1 MQADLDIQGKSNLK
15 MMRLLLIVIVAS
27 ALFTSC
33 RSTRKIQTA
42 ITKKDSTGIAKP
54 TLEDSSVFIRET
66 YNGLKGH
73 TISFNT
79 FSAKIDVDY
88 TGSDGKKEDVN
99 VNLRMY
105 KDSLIWVSVT
115 GLFGIEGLRA
125 FITKD
130 SVKLI
135 NKLDKIY
142 TGRSVAYLQ
151 EVTALPLDL
160 SSLQDLIIGNPVFLD
175 SNMVSYAKSG
185 NTVSLLSIGE
195 WFKNLITISDGMI
208 RHSKLDDI
216 NINRN
221 RTCDLSYDD
230 YENKKSVNFSA
241 KRRITV
247 SEKSKLDIKL
257 GFKSYNFNETL
268 SFPFSI
274 PKNYKWN

>member
-1 MQADLDIQGKSNLK
+1 MK
-15 MMRLLLIVIVAS
+15 LLLIAVTAI

-33 RSTRKIQTA
+33 RPTRKIQTA
-42 ITKKDSTGIAKP
+42 ITKKDSVVVTGPVQNA
-54 TLEDSSVFIRET
+54 EDSSIFIRET
-66 YNGLKGH
+66 YNGLKDQ

-125 FITKD
+125 FITQD

-175 SNMVSYAKSG
+175 SNIVSYFKTG
-185 NTVSLLSIGE
+185 NSVSLLSIGE
-195 WFKNLITISDGMI
+195 WFKNLITISDGVI
-208 RHSKLDDI
+208 RHNKLDDI

-221 RTCDLSYDD
+221 RTCDLSYED

-257 GFKSYNFNETL
+257 DFKSYNFNETL

-274 PKNYKWN
+274 PKNYKRN